1 MTQSVGSREVVLFS
15 TAPVQNT
22 VQRLADDLFTLRKV
36 VQEFIDAMDGRWVQ
50 SDSGN
55 SIEEAKR
62 RIEVRGRLITAGDNL
77 RREMGGIPE

>member
-1 MTQSVGSREVVLFS
+1 VLFS